1 MTLPVRHE
9 ASDRLVRCRATERYP
24 LGRRARLELD
34 EIAVYRNEKVTLSFT
49 CGIDWAESHH
59 DVALIDERGV
69 VLAHRRI
76 DTGTAGFAALLTLI
90 GEHGGGVD
98 DTVIAVETDKNLIVV
113 ALVEAGFTV
122 YPINPRAVA
131 RYRERFGQAGGK
143 SDPGDA
149 AVLAHILRTDRHLHR
164 RMPANTNQAGA
175 VKVLARQHQEAIWA
189 LHQTVSRLRSVL
201 LEFYP
206 QALQAFPN
214 LKHYAAT
221 TVLAAAPTPGDAQK
235 LTKTRV
241 TSLLRRSGR
250 GNHPVLAER
259 ILTALRTPALRQPTC
274 VEMAYGHVVQGLVGS
289 VVAMRAAVD
298 ELEKALMCEFDQ
310 HPQSTLL
317 RSVPGLGPVLAAR
330 ILAEVGDDPARFS
343 NPQSLRA
350 YAGTAPVTIASG
362 RSHYVKARKVRN
374 KRLADACHWWAFT
387 ILTKSVGAR
396 EHYDRRRAAGDHH
409 NAALRNLANKL
420 LGRLWWC
427 LTNHQPWT
435 EDGAWPNASPPEEAT
450 AA

>member
-1 MTLPVRHE
+1 VLSRHE
-9 ASDRLVRCRATERYP
+9 EVKLT
-24 LGRRARLELD
+24 
-34 EIAVYRNEKVTLSFT
+34 IT
-49 CGIDWAESHH
+49 CGIDWAEAHH
-59 DVALIDERGV
+59 DVALIDKQGV
-69 VLAHRRI
+69 VLARSRI
-76 DTGTAGFAALLTLI
+76 DTDAAGFSMLLALI
-90 GEHGGGVD
+90 AEHGGGPD
-98 DTVIAVETDKNLIVV
+98 DTPIAVETDKNLIVV
-113 ALVEAGFTV
+113 ALVEAGFVV

-131 RYRERFGQAGGK
+131 RYRERYGQAGGK

-164 RMPANTNQAGA
+164 RLPANTSQAGA

-189 LHQTVSRLRSVL
+189 LHQAVSRLRSVL

-214 LKHYAAT
+214 LKHHAAT
-221 TVLAAAPTPGDAQK
+221 AVLAAVATPAAAEK
-235 LTKTRV
+235 LTRTRV
-241 TSLLRRSGR
+241 ATLLRRSGR
-250 GNHPVLAER
+250 GDQPVLAER
-259 ILTALRTPALRQPTC
+259 ILTELKVSALRQPPR
-274 VEMAYGHVVQGLVGS
+274 VEAAYGHTVRGLVGA
-289 VVAMRAAVD
+289 VVAMRTAVD
-298 ELEKALMCEFDQ
+298 ELEKGLACEFDQ
-310 HPQSTLL
+310 HPQSDLL

-330 ILAEVGDDPARFS
+330 ILAEIGDDPARFD

-387 ILTKSVGAR
+387 TLTKSAGAR
-396 EHYDRRRAAGDHH
+396 AHYDRRRAAGDHH

-420 LGRLWWC
+420 IGRLWWC
-427 LTNHQPWT
+427 LVNSQPWD
-435 EDGAWPNASPPEEAT
+435 ERGAWPNTISTEKPT